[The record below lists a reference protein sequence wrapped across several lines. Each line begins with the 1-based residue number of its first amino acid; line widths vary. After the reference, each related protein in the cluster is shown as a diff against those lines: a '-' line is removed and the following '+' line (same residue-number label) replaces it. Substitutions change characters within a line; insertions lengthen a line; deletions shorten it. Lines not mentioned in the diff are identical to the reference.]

1 MRISV
6 NLATRPFVELRPLFA
21 RLRLT
26 MVGLALLAVV
36 LGVWLHSLNARA
48 AKAAAEMADIRT
60 RTQMF
65 QQEKLDNEAK
75 MRRPENRGVL
85 ERSKFLNEV
94 FAAKSFSWTAVMM
107 DLEKVLPTG
116 VQVTSLE
123 PQIQKD
129 GSVRIRL
136 RVSGDRERAVQL
148 VRNLEGSQRF
158 IAARLA
164 GEAAQTGDSSRTG
177 QQLVAALAGP
187 GTVEFE
193 IFSGYNPLPTVVMA
207 RSVVR
212 GISVAE
218 SLKIHAQTSPRSR
231 AAAKKAAATKKLTAP
246 VKRGGR

>member
-21 RLRLT
+21 RLRLA
-26 MVGLALLAVV
+26 MVGLAVLAVV
-36 LGVWLHSLNARA
+36 LGFWLHSLNVKA
-48 AKAAAEMADIRT
+48 AKAAMQMQEIRAK
-60 RTQMF
+60 TQRF
-65 QQEKLDNEAK
+65 QQEKLDNEAR

-85 ERSKFLNEV
+85 ERSQFLNGV

-158 IAARLA
+158 VAARLA
-164 GEAAQTGDSSRTG
+164 GEAAQTADTSRAG
-177 QQLVAALAGP
+177 LQLAGALIGP

-193 IFSGYNPLPTVVMA
+193 IFSGYNPLPAVVMM
-207 RSVVR
+207 RPVVK
-212 GISVAE
+212 GIPVKE
-218 SLKIHAQTSPRSR
+218 SLKIRPMTSPRGR
-231 AAAKKAAATKKLTAP
+231 ADAKRHARTKG
-246 VKRGGR
+246 GGR